1 MNVVNRL
8 ASTFALLA
16 CVAAFAAP
24 ASAFKMQQQPACAGI
39 CKVINNSTALPVLV
53 RSFTFNSPSAG
64 KATVHFHGSMIC
76 SGTAGF
82 GFNLTSQIMDVAGGN
97 PNAIGPGGLKFFGR
111 ADASA
116 GDMPFNLA
124 SNRVFNVTSGN
135 NVFNFKIGAGGGT
148 PINPNTICFVYN
160 ASFTVIMLP

>member
-1 MNVVNRL
+1 MNVVNRIISSL
-8 ASTFALLA
+8 ALLA

-24 ASAFKMQQQPACAGI
+24 ASAFKMQQQAPCPGV
-39 CKVINNSTALPVLV
+39 CKVINNSTAFPLLV

-64 KATVHFHGSMIC
+64 KAAVHFHGSMMC

-82 GFNLTSQIMDVAGGN
+82 GFNLNTQITDAAGGN
-97 PNAIGPGGLKFFGR
+97 PNPVGPGGLKVFGR
-111 ADASA
+111 ADTSA

-135 NVFNFKIGAGGGT
+135 NVFNFKIGSGGGT